1 MSSGCVHQDKAS
13 DVSMSGLTDDLDEER
28 RGFRR
33 GGRIVWGTFAVPS
46 FLASPDSR
54 AVALIVCC
62 FVGGTCEKE
71 RKIMKKLHI
80 KGN

>member
-1 MSSGCVHQDKAS
+1 
-13 DVSMSGLTDDLDEER
+13 MSGLTDDFDEER

-54 AVALIVCC
+54 AVALNSNCLLFC
-62 FVGGTCEKE
+62 RWYMREGKE
-71 RKIMKKLHI
+71 NNEGVTYQRKPVWMLEI
-80 KGN
+80 